1 MGDTDI
7 EISVSTPSRLQFG
20 IIDMRGDL
28 GRVHGSVGVAIQR
41 PRLTVKAAES
51 GETSVT
57 GARSSRA
64 SDILSTL
71 MSDHGV
77 ASGVRVEILED
88 IPEHT
93 GFGSGTQLTIA
104 LGTILSKMFDLG
116 LTPQSIAERMGRGRV
131 SGVGAYAF
139 MGGGFI
145 VDGGHALERLESVP
159 PLVFRRDFPE
169 DWVFVVGVPR
179 IKRGVSGD
187 NEKEAFRRLEPPPA
201 QTVAELSRIV
211 LIKMIPSLIEGDI
224 ERFGDAM
231 TKMDSMFGD
240 YWMKVQGGRYS
251 HPRIEEGVNYL
262 LENGAVGAGQ
272 SSWGPA
278 FYGLADGEA
287 QAERLARS
295 LSRFLNTVGEGLA
308 FTTKADN
315 SGAQVGAQ

>member
-1 MGDTDI
+1 
-7 EISVSTPSRLQFG
+7 
-20 IIDMRGDL
+20 MRGDL
-28 GRVHGSVGVAIQR
+28 GRIHGSVGVAIQR
-41 PRLTVKAAES
+41 PRLTVKAVES
-51 GETSVT
+51 SETQVI

-71 MSDHGV
+71 MGDHGIT
-77 ASGVRVEILED
+77 SGVQVEILED

-116 LTPQSIAERMGRGRV
+116 LTPQSIAERMGRSRV

-139 MGGGFI
+139 LGGGFI
-145 VDGGHALERLESVP
+145 VDGGHAVDRRDSVP
-159 PLVFRRDFPE
+159 PLIFRRDVPD

-179 IKRGVSGD
+179 INRGVSGE
-187 NEKEAFRRLEPPPA
+187 NEKDAFRRLGPPPA
-201 QTVAELSRIV
+201 QTVAEVSRIV
-211 LIKMIPSLIEGDI
+211 LIQMIPSIVEGDI

-231 TKMDSMFGD
+231 TKLDSMFGD
-240 YWMKVQGGRYS
+240 YWIKVQGGRYS
-251 HPRIEEGVNYL
+251 HPRIEEGVNFL
-262 LENGAVGAGQ
+262 LENGALGAGQ

-278 FYGLADGEA
+278 FYGLVDGEA
-287 QAERLARS
+287 QADQLARS

-315 SGAQVGAQ
+315 VGAQVRVQ